1 MIHRIE
7 VENYGSIRESQ
18 VLDLALPATT
28 PAMDRFVPSHGD
40 PSVRLPTV
48 VAFFGPNA
56 SGKTTV
62 LRAVTSTIAFVV
74 QSFQLAA
81 DAPIPHFAP
90 FRSAAWASRPTRITI
105 DFDAEWL
112 GGKANVFR
120 YHLALGHGERGAER
134 VLVEQLSVRQ
144 DKRFRALFRRDEQ
157 RLRCAP
163 ELHLPPSDSRLK
175 AVRANASVVS
185 TMAQLNH
192 DWFRIVWRDIAPTPH
207 NIAGHQTGSPDMTL
221 AIQYFYTDRRS
232 FDALRLHISRIDLGI
247 KDIVIEKTNAGLVAF
262 FIHEGLERPLFL
274 FEESNGTQK
283 FVTMFPLLW
292 FTLSTGRPALIDEVD
307 VDLHPLLVPEI
318 LNWFQ
323 DPETNPR
330 KSQLFLAAHNVSIME
345 HLEKEEVF
353 LVEKS
358 RDGAS
363 TIIGLRNIKGVRREP
378 NLQRKYLGGAFGA
391 IPNIG

>member
-7 VENYGSIRESQ
+7 IENFGSIREAQ

-28 PAMDRFVPSHGD
+28 PQMERFVKAPGA
-40 PSVRLPTV
+40 PGVRLPTV

-62 LRAVTSTIAFVV
+62 LRAVTSTIAFVT
-74 QSFQLAA
+74 QSFQLAP
-81 DAPIPHFAP
+81 DAPIPGFQP
-90 FRSAAWASRPTRITI
+90 FRSVDWAKRPTRITI
-105 DFDAEWL
+105 DFGAAWL
-112 GGKANVFR
+112 GGEANVFR
-120 YHLALGHGERGAER
+120 YHLELANGERWAER
-134 VLVEQLSVRQ
+134 VLAEQLLVRQ
-144 DKRFRALFRRDEQ
+144 GRRFRTLFRRDEHGF
-157 RLRCAP
+157 RCAP

-185 TMAQLNH
+185 SMAQLNH
-192 DWFRIVWRDIAPTPH
+192 EWFRTVWVDIAPTPT
-207 NIAGHQTGSPDMTL
+207 NIAGPQPVRQDITL
-221 AIQYFYTDRRS
+221 AIKYLGTDHAS
-232 FDALRLHISRIDLGI
+232 FNALRSRIARLDLGI
-247 KDIVIEKTNAGLVAF
+247 KDIKIEKTSVGLVAYF
-262 FIHEGLERPLFL
+262 FHEGLDNPVLIS
-274 FEESNGTQK
+274 EESNGTQR
-283 FVTMFPLLW
+283 FVAIFPSLW
-292 FTLSTGRPALIDEVD
+292 YTLSTGRPALIDEFD

-323 DPETNPR
+323 DPEINPH
-330 KSQLFLAAHNVSIME
+330 KSQLFLAAHNVSIMDS
-345 HLEKEEVF
+345 LEKEEIF

-363 TIIGLRNIKGVRREP
+363 SITALRDIKGVRREP

>member
-7 VENYGSIRESQ
+7 IENFGSIREAQ

-28 PAMDRFVPSHGD
+28 PQMERFVPSPGD

-62 LRAVTSTIAFVV
+62 LRAVTSTIAFVA
-74 QSFQLAA
+74 QSFGSAP
-81 DAPIPHFAP
+81 DALIPGFQP
-90 FRSAAWASRPTRITI
+90 FRSADWANRPTRITI

-112 GGKANVFR
+112 GGKVNVFR

-134 VLVEQLSVRQ
+134 VLAEQLSVRQ
-144 DKRFRALFRRDEQ
+144 VKRFRALFRRDE
-157 RLRCAP
+157 RGLRCAP

-175 AVRANASVVS
+175 AVRANASVVA

-192 DWFRIVWRDIAPTPH
+192 DWFRAVWTDIAPTPN
-207 NIAGHQTGSPDMTL
+207 NIAGPQPMGPDISL
-221 AIQYFYTDRRS
+221 AIQYLYTERAS
-232 FDALRLHISRIDLGI
+232 FDALKSHVSRLDLGI
-247 KDIVIEKTNAGLVAF
+247 KDIVIEKTNAGISAY
-262 FIHEGLERPLFL
+262 FIHEGLEQPVFL
-274 FEESNGTQK
+274 HEESNGTQR
-283 FVTMFPLLW
+283 FVAMFPFLW
-292 FTLSTGRPALIDEVD
+292 YTLSTGRPALIDEFD

-323 DPETNPR
+323 DPEINPH
-330 KSQLFLAAHNVSIME
+330 KSQMFLAAHNVSIMDC
-345 HLEKEEVF
+345 LEKEEIF

-363 TIIGLRNIKGVRREP
+363 SITALRDIKGVRREP

>member
-7 VENYGSIRESQ
+7 VENYGSIREAQ

-56 SGKTTV
+56 AGKSTV
-62 LRAVTSTIAFVV
+62 LRAVVSTIEFVV
-74 QSFQLAA
+74 RSFQLAP
-81 DAPIPHFAP
+81 DASISHFAP
-90 FRSAAWASRPTRITI
+90 FRSAAWAMRPTWITI

-120 YHLALGHGERGAER
+120 YHLELANGERWAER
-134 VLVEQLSVRQ
+134 VLVESLLVRQ
-144 DKRFRALFRRDEQ
+144 GQRFRALFRRDE
-157 RLRCAP
+157 RGLRCAA
-163 ELHLPPSDSRLK
+163 ELNLPPSDSRLK
-175 AVRANASVVS
+175 AVRANASVIS

-192 DWFRIVWRDIAPTPH
+192 DWFRTIWGRIAPTPT
-207 NIAGHQTGSPDMTL
+207 NIAGTQPVKPDITL
-221 AIQYFYTDRRS
+221 ALQYFYKDRAS
-232 FDALRLHISRIDLGI
+232 FDALRARIARLDLGI
-247 KDIVIEKTNAGLVAF
+247 KDIVIEKTNVGLVAY
-262 FIHEGLERPLFL
+262 FIHEGLEQPIFL
-274 FEESNGTQK
+274 SEESNGTQR
-283 FVTMFPLLW
+283 FVAIFPLIW
-292 FTLSTGRPALIDEVD
+292 YTLCEGRPALIDEFD

-323 DPETNPR
+323 DPEVNQN
-330 KSQLFLAAHNVSIME
+330 KSQLFLAAHNVSIMD
-345 HLEKEEVF
+345 HLEKEEIF

-363 TIIGLRNIKGVRREP
+363 SITALRDIKGVRREP
-378 NLQRKYLGGAFGA
+378 SLQRKYLGGAFGA

>member
-7 VENYGSIRESQ
+7 IENFGSIREAQ
-18 VLDLALPATT
+18 ILDLALPATT
-28 PAMDRFVPSHGD
+28 PVMDRFVPSPGA
-40 PSVRLPTV
+40 PNFRLPTV

-56 SGKTTV
+56 AGKSTV
-62 LRAVTSTIAFVV
+62 LRAVASTIEFVAH
-74 QSFQLAA
+74 SFQWAP
-81 DAPIPHFAP
+81 DAPIPGFQP
-90 FRSAAWASRPTRITI
+90 FRSADWANRPTRITI

-134 VLVEQLSVRQ
+134 VLAEQLSVRQ
-144 DKRFRALFRRDEQ
+144 GRRFRALFRRDEQ
-157 RLRCAP
+157 RLRCAA

-185 TMAQLNH
+185 AMAQLNH
-192 DWFRIVWRDIAPTPH
+192 DWFRIVWRNIAPTPN
-207 NIAGHQTGSPDMTL
+207 NIAGHQTDIPDMTL
-221 AIQYFYTDRRS
+221 AIQYLYTDRRS
-232 FDALRLHISRIDLGI
+232 FDALRLNISRIDLGI
-247 KDIVIEKTNAGLVAF
+247 KDIVIEKTNAGLVAY
-262 FIHEGLERPLFL
+262 FIHEGLERPVFL
-274 FEESNGTQK
+274 FEESNGTQS

-292 FTLSTGRPALIDEVD
+292 FTLSTGRPALIDEFD

-323 DPETNPR
+323 DPEINPR
-330 KSQLFLAAHNVSIME
+330 KSQLFLAAHNASIMDS
-345 HLEKEEVF
+345 LEKEEIF

-363 TIIGLRNIKGVRREP
+363 SITALRDIKGVRREP
-378 NLQRKYLGGAFGA
+378 SLQRKYLGGAFGA